1 MSRAVSTTNIPPTT
15 HKSAT
20 SDADASLR
28 GERLSED
35 TTEKVP
41 QIRTEN
47 VSAETSDADV
57 LWVDWDNPG
66 DPMNPKKW
74 VVRPLFVQMATT

>member
-1 MSRAVSTTNIPPTT
+1 MSRAVPTTNIPPTT

-20 SDADASLR
+20 SDAAASLQ

-41 QIRTEN
+41 QTKTEN
-47 VSAETSDADV
+47 VSGETSDANV
-57 LWVDWDNPG
+57 MWVDWDNPE
-66 DPMNPKKW
+66 DPMNPKK
-74 VVRPLFVQMATT
+74 

>member
-1 MSRAVSTTNIPPTT
+1 MSRAASTTITT
-15 HKSAT
+15 SGAT
-20 SDADASLR
+20 SLQ

-41 QIRTEN
+41 QTRTEN
-47 VSAETSDADV
+47 VSSETSDASV
-57 LWVDWDNPG
+57 LWVDWDDPG

-74 VVRPLFVQMATT
+74 VVRLLFVQLATT